1 MANER
6 PGRLAE
12 ALRALMAR
20 HGVGLAHVAKYGGLA
35 VNVVRY
41 IRDGTTKHPR
51 EATVAKIARGVT
63 TPEDPP
69 HVPDPQDEAEALRDL
84 RAAGGYTTLD
94 EIEADTL
101 LELGLW
107 ALLRRE
113 RKVRAWAAFVARRA
127 HLTAAEVERLDA
139 DNEPP

>member
-20 HGVGLAHVAKYGGLA
+20 HGVGLAHVARYGGLTP
-35 VNVVRY
+35 NVIRY
-41 IRDGTTKHPR
+41 IRDGATKHPL
-51 EATVAKIARGVT
+51 ETTLAKIARGIAT
-63 TPEDPP
+63 SKEPP
-69 HVPDPQDEAEALRDL
+69 HTPDPQDEAEALRDL

-113 RKVRAWAAFVARRA
+113 RPVRAWVAFIERRA

-139 DNEPP
+139 EHEPP